1 MSEKPTK
8 EKPFDD
14 QVIVY
19 KEIFFRCS
27 SSPVQIIDK
36 ETLIESENNT
46 KEIDYSEG

>member
-19 KEIFFRCS
+19 NKIFRCS